1 MRSTSEQCCVR
12 VLLQTN
18 VCGGLHTGGVF
29 YGRSSS
35 SLLKLRVSLVCLPF
49 RSYESISF
57 IESGSR
63 PFVRLS
69 VCLTRRLPNSTAS
82 LETARPRWHAVPLW
96 LTLRRLL
103 PLRAMQARR
112 AASRRWGVRL
122 PSLAHASAPPRRRPM
137 SRMPT
142 APALRVLLSVLPY
155 VETKACIG
163 RTEPLTGSIGQR
175 WPKLGAASRVIWR

>member
-1 MRSTSEQCCVR
+1 MCWSSEQCCVR

-35 SLLKLRVSLVCLPF
+35 FAPQARFSCLPGF
-49 RSYESISF
+49 HESISF
-57 IESGSR
+57 
-63 PFVRLS
+63 PACLALCLS
-69 VCLTRRLPNSTAS
+69 VCLSVCAPTRRLPNSTAS

-122 PSLAHASAPPRRRPM
+122 PSLAHASAPPRRRPT

-142 APALRVLLSVLPY
+142 APALRLLLSVLPY

-163 RTEPLTGSIGQR
+163 RAGPLTGSIGQG